1 MNFLSLTLS
10 LKYAIISKDI
20 SLIRNPKTNR
30 KEKSMS
36 VHIVCA
42 ANADVLLQLRLAVDP
57 PRNDADAEKTRKKV
71 QQLVAAKDRAAAFIF
86 LEEDRA
92 VGYIVVNLSL
102 KLHSD
107 APPLPKLDGYGHISV
122 IGVMRE
128 ARGKGSA
135 QTLLHEGEKWLKSK
149 GTKGAWLDYLP
160 HLVGGKIRKKGGRHP
175 YHRLGYKDVASF
187 RDTKKNRERRIAVKH
202 W

>member
-1 MNFLSLTLS
+1 
-10 LKYAIISKDI
+10 
-20 SLIRNPKTNR
+20 
-30 KEKSMS
+30 MS
-36 VHIVCA
+36 VQIVCA
-42 ANADVLLQLRLAVDP
+42 ANADVLLQVRLAVDP
-57 PRNDADAEKTRKKV
+57 PRDDAGAKETRSKV

-107 APPLPKLDGYGHISV
+107 APPLPELDGYGHISV
-122 IGVMRE
+122 IGVMAE
-128 ARGKGSA
+128 ARGKGGA
-135 QTLLHEGEKWLKSK
+135 QALLHEGEKWLKSK

-187 RDTKKNRERRIAVKH
+187 QDTKKNRERRIAAKT